1 MLPGM
6 EMLACPNLAVSPEV
20 MQHIVHVESSANPYA
35 IGVVGGQLERQPRNL
50 PEALAT
56 AQMLDTKGYNF
67 SLGLAQVNRAN
78 LGRYGL
84 DSYQKAFSACANLS
98 AGAHIL
104 ADCYASAHGDWGKA
118 FSCYYSGNFTTGFR
132 DGYVQK
138 VYASINRDANAP
150 GKVMSASVP
159 AAEAIAL
166 RSKPE
171 APTSVAE
178 APTRTTDLKPVTVY
192 APGGAN
198 YRVALRSMAIDAAAA
213 ATVPAI
219 IAAIS
224 RATPANAAAAPSPG
238 SPAIGPTDANTN
250 QAVPAAPGRVDASL
264 ALTLTAI
271 NQTPTAPSGNPS
283 NDAVF
288 VPQVHGPNDLP
299 EASASTESAPSIT
312 QATSSNA
319 GADRADLHQEQ
330 RDAAFVF

>member
-1 MLPGM
+1 MLPGL

-20 MQHIVHVESSANPYA
+20 MQHIVRVESGANPYA
-35 IGVVGGQLERQPRNL
+35 IGVVGGQLERQPKNMA
-50 PEALAT
+50 EALAT

-67 SLGLAQVNRAN
+67 SVGLAQVNRAN

-84 DSYQKAFSACANLS
+84 DSYQKAFGACANLS

-104 ADCYASAHGDWGKA
+104 ADCHASAHGDWGKA
-118 FSCYYSGNFTTGFR
+118 FSCYYSGNFATGFR

-138 VYASINRDANAP
+138 VYASINQEANEP
-150 GKVMSASVP
+150 GKVRPTSVP
-159 AAEAIAL
+159 ATEAIAL
-166 RSKPE
+166 RSRPA
-171 APTSVAE
+171 APTAAE
-178 APTRTTDLKPVTVY
+178 PSSRTTELKPVTVY

-219 IAAIS
+219 VTAIS
-224 RATPANAAAAPSPG
+224 HATPANAQASSGTSAVG
-238 SPAIGPTDANTN
+238 SINANTD
-250 QAVPAAPGRVDASL
+250 QTVPAALERLDASD
-264 ALTLTAI
+264 APTSAAI
-271 NQTPTAPSGNPS
+271 NPTPAAPSGNSS

-288 VPQVHGPNDLP
+288 VPRVRGPNDLP
-299 EASASTESAPSIT
+299 DASASTASAPTIT

-319 GADRADLHQEQ
+319 GADRADLRQEQ

>member
-35 IGVVGGQLERQPRNL
+35 IGVVGGQLERQPKNL
-50 PEALAT
+50 AEALAT
-56 AQMLDTKGYNF
+56 VQMLDTRGYNF
-67 SLGLAQVNRAN
+67 SVGLAQVNRAN

-118 FSCYYSGNFTTGFR
+118 FSCYYSGNFTAGFR

-138 VYASINRDANAP
+138 VYASINHEVNEP
-150 GKVMSASVP
+150 GKVMPASVP
-159 AAEAIAL
+159 ATEAIAL
-166 RSKPE
+166 RSQPA
-171 APTSVAE
+171 APTAAAE
-178 APTRTTDLKPVTVY
+178 TPTRRTDLKPVTVY

-219 IAAIS
+219 VAAIS
-224 RATPANAAAAPSPG
+224 HATSANATAPSG
-238 SPAIGPTDANTN
+238 SPAISPTDANTN
-250 QAVPAAPGRVDASL
+250 QTVSAAPGRVDASL
-264 ALTLTAI
+264 APTLTAI
-271 NQTPTAPSGNPS
+271 NQTPSGNSS

-288 VPQVHGPNDLP
+288 VPKVRGPNDLLD
-299 EASASTESAPSIT
+299 ASTSTESAPAIT

-319 GADRADLHQEQ
+319 GADRADLRQEP

>member
-35 IGVVGGQLERQPRNL
+35 IGVVGGQLERQPKNL
-50 PEALAT
+50 AEALAT
-56 AQMLDTKGYNF
+56 VQMLDTRGYNF

-104 ADCYASAHGDWGKA
+104 ADCYTSAHGDWGKA

-138 VYASINRDANAP
+138 VYASINSDANNPKEATP
-150 GKVMSASVP
+150 SPVP
-159 AAEAIAL
+159 AADAIAL
-166 RSKPE
+166 RSQPA
-171 APTSVAE
+171 APTAAAE
-178 APTRTTDLKPVTVY
+178 TPTRTTDLKPVTVY
-192 APGGAN
+192 APGGVN

-219 IAAIS
+219 VAAIS
-224 RATPANAAAAPSPG
+224 HATPADAPASSG
-238 SPAIGPTDANTN
+238 SPAISPTYANTN
-250 QAVPAAPGRVDASL
+250 QTVPAAPGRVDASL
-264 ALTLTAI
+264 APTLTAI
-271 NQTPTAPSGNPS
+271 NQTPTAPNGNS
-283 NDAVF
+283 STDTVF
-288 VPQVHGPNDLP
+288 VPKVRGPNDLP
-299 EASASTESAPSIT
+299 DAFTSTESAPAIT
-312 QATSSNA
+312 QATSSNTS
-319 GADRADLHQEQ
+319 ADRADLRQEQ

>member
-56 AQMLDTKGYNF
+56 VQMLDARGYNF
-67 SLGLAQVNRAN
+67 SVGLAQVNRAN

-84 DSYQKAFSACANLS
+84 DSYAKAFDTCANLS

-138 VYASINRDANAP
+138 VYALIDSAADNP
-150 GKVMSASVP
+150 GKATSVP
-159 AAEAIAL
+159 APAIPAIPL
-166 RSKPE
+166 RAQPVPAK
-171 APTSVAE
+171 AAGT
-178 APTRTTDLKPVTVY
+178 PTRIASLAPVTVH
-192 APGGAN
+192 ASGAD

-219 IAAIS
+219 VAALGHAS
-224 RATPANAAAAPSPG
+224 PASPPTPDGVSDSPVDANAAPLAGTTPP
-238 SPAIGPTDANTN
+238 PALPDAN
-250 QAVPAAPGRVDASL
+250 AADDS
-264 ALTLTAI
+264 
-271 NQTPTAPSGNPS
+271 
-283 NDAVF
+283 VF
-288 VPQVHGPNDLP
+288 VPEVRGPNDP
-299 EASASTESAPSIT
+299 PGMASASA
-312 QATSSNA
+312 ATRTPATRANT
-319 GADRADLHQEQ
+319 DQADLRQEQ

>member
-35 IGVVGGQLERQPRNL
+35 IGVVGGQLERQPKNL
-50 PEALAT
+50 AEALAT
-56 AQMLDTKGYNF
+56 VQMLDARGYNF
-67 SLGLAQVNRAN
+67 SVGLAQVNRTN

-84 DSYQKAFSACANLS
+84 DSYQKAFNACANLS

-104 ADCYASAHGDWGKA
+104 ADCHTSAHGDWGKA

-138 VYASINRDANAP
+138 VYASINREVNEP
-150 GKVMSASVP
+150 GKVMPASAP
-159 AAEAIAL
+159 AADAIAL
-166 RSKPE
+166 RSQPA
-171 APTSVAE
+171 APAATE
-178 APTRTTDLKPVTVY
+178 TPTRTTELKPVIVY

-219 IAAIS
+219 VAAIS
-224 RATPANAAAAPSPG
+224 HATPANAPVLSGSSAISP
-238 SPAIGPTDANTN
+238 PDANTSQTAPASPE
-250 QAVPAAPGRVDASL
+250 QAGALLAPTLPAA
-264 ALTLTAI
+264 
-271 NQTPTAPSGNPS
+271 NQTPIASSGNS
-283 NDAVF
+283 SKDAVF
-288 VPQVHGPNDLP
+288 VPQVRGPNDLP
-299 EASASTESAPSIT
+299 DATKSTESVPAIT
-312 QATSSNA
+312 QGTSSNT
-319 GADRADLHQEQ
+319 GADRADLRQEQ

>member
-56 AQMLDTKGYNF
+56 VQMLDARGYNF
-67 SLGLAQVNRAN
+67 SVGLAQVNRAN

-84 DSYQKAFSACANLS
+84 DSYQKAFDTCANLS

-104 ADCYASAHGDWGKA
+104 ADCYTSAHGDWGKA

-138 VYASINRDANAP
+138 VYASINSEARNP
-150 GKVMSASVP
+150 GKAASVP
-159 AAEAIAL
+159 TPATPAIAL
-166 RSKPE
+166 RTQSVPAKAVE
-171 APTSVAE
+171 APARITSLE
-178 APTRTTDLKPVTVY
+178 PVVVR
-192 APGGAN
+192 ASGVN

-219 IAAIS
+219 VAAIGHAS
-224 RATPANAAAAPSPG
+224 PPPSPASDEAPPRTQAG
-238 SPAIGPTDANTN
+238 ADA
-250 QAVPAAPGRVDASL
+250 ASL
-264 ALTLTAI
+264 AA
-271 NQTPTAPSGNPS
+271 TAPPPALPDTGAADDS
-283 NDAVF
+283 VF
-288 VPQVHGPNDLP
+288 VPEVRGPNDSP
-299 EASASTESAPSIT
+299 GMASASA
-312 QATSSNA
+312 ATRTPATHANT
-319 GADRADLHQEQ
+319 DQADLRQVQ
-330 RDAAFVF
+330 RDAGFVF

>member
-35 IGVVGGQLERQPRNL
+35 IGVVGGQLERQPKNL
-50 PEALAT
+50 AEALAT
-56 AQMLDTKGYNF
+56 VQMLDTKGYNF
-67 SLGLAQVNRAN
+67 SVGLAQVNRAN

-104 ADCYASAHGDWGKA
+104 ADCHANAHGDWGKA

-138 VYASINRDANAP
+138 VYASINREANEP
-150 GKVMSASVP
+150 GKVRPASVP
-159 AAEAIAL
+159 AQAIAL
-166 RSKPE
+166 RSQPTAPE
-171 APTSVAE
+171 AE
-178 APTRTTDLKPVTVY
+178 APTRATDLKTVTVY
-192 APGGAN
+192 APGSSN

-219 IAAIS
+219 VAAIS
-224 RATPANAAAAPSPG
+224 HSTPANTPTPSG
-238 SPAIGPTDANTN
+238 SPAISPTDASTS
-250 QAVPAAPGRVDASL
+250 QTAPAVPGPADALL
-264 ALTLTAI
+264 ASTSSAI
-271 NQTPTAPSGNPS
+271 NQTPAAPS
-283 NDAVF
+283 NDTVF
-288 VPQVHGPNDLP
+288 VPKVRGPNDLP
-299 EASASTESAPSIT
+299 DASTPADSIPAIT

-319 GADRADLHQEQ
+319 GADRADLRQEQ

>member
-6 EMLACPNLAVSPEV
+6 EMFACPNLAVSPEV

-35 IGVVGGQLERQPRNL
+35 IGVVGGQLERQPKNVA
-50 PEALAT
+50 EALAT
-56 AQMLDTKGYNF
+56 VYMLDAKGYNF
-67 SLGLAQVNRAN
+67 SVGLAQVNRAN

-84 DSYQKAFSACANLS
+84 DSYQKAFNACANLS

-138 VYASINRDANAP
+138 VYASINRGANDP
-150 GKVMSASVP
+150 PVPTP
-159 AAEAIAL
+159 AAQAIAL
-166 RSKPE
+166 RSLAA
-171 APTSVAE
+171 APTAAAE
-178 APTRTTDLKPVTVY
+178 APKRATDLKPITVY

-213 ATVPAI
+213 ATVSAI
-219 IAAIS
+219 VAAIS
-224 RATPANAAAAPSPG
+224 RATPANAPASPG
-238 SPAIGPTDANTN
+238 SPAMSPSGANTN
-250 QAVPAAPGRVDASL
+250 QTVPAAPGRVDASL
-264 ALTLTAI
+264 APTLTAI
-271 NQTPTAPSGNPS
+271 NQTLIAPSGNSS

-288 VPQVHGPNDLP
+288 VPKIRGPNDLSD
-299 EASASTESAPSIT
+299 ASTSTESVP
-312 QATSSNA
+312 ATGRTTSPHR
-319 GADRADLHQEQ
+319 GVDRADLRQEQ

>member
-6 EMLACPNLAVSPEV
+6 EMLACPNLAVSPGV

-56 AQMLDTKGYNF
+56 VQMLDTKGYNF

-84 DSYQKAFSACANLS
+84 DSYQKAFSTCANLS

-104 ADCYASAHGDWGKA
+104 ADCYTSAHGDWGKA

-132 DGYVQK
+132 DGYVRK
-138 VYASINRDANAP
+138 IYASINRAANEP
-150 GKVMSASVP
+150 GKMVPASVP
-159 AAEAIAL
+159 AAETIVP
-166 RSKPE
+166 RSQPG
-171 APTSVAE
+171 APAAKV
-178 APTRTTDLKPVTVY
+178 PMRTTDLEPVTVY

-198 YRVALRSMAIDAAAA
+198 YRVALRSMAIDATAS

-219 IAAIS
+219 VTAIS
-224 RATPANAAAAPSPG
+224 HASPANTPASSG
-238 SPAIGPTDANTN
+238 SPAISSTETNTN
-250 QAVPAAPGRVDASL
+250 QTVPAASRRVDTLL
-264 ALTLTAI
+264 APTLTAI
-271 NQTPTAPSGNPS
+271 NQTPAASSGDTS
-283 NDAVF
+283 NDAIF
-288 VPQVHGPNDLP
+288 VPKVRGPNDLTV
-299 EASASTESAPSIT
+299 AATSNESAPALT

-319 GADRADLHQEQ
+319 GADRADLRQEQ

>member
-35 IGVVGGQLERQPRNL
+35 IGVVGGQLERQPKNL
-50 PEALAT
+50 AEALAT
-56 AQMLDTKGYNF
+56 VQMLDTKGYNF
-67 SLGLAQVNRAN
+67 SVGLAQVNRTN

-84 DSYQKAFSACANLS
+84 DSYQKAFNACANLS

-104 ADCYASAHGDWGKA
+104 ADCHTSAHGDWGKA

-138 VYASINRDANAP
+138 VYASINREANEP
-150 GKVMSASVP
+150 GKMMPASAP
-159 AAEAIAL
+159 AADAIAL
-166 RSKPE
+166 RSQPA
-171 APTSVAE
+171 APAAE
-178 APTRTTDLKPVTVY
+178 TPTRTTELKPVIVY
-192 APGGAN
+192 APGGAH

-219 IAAIS
+219 VAATS
-224 RATPANAAAAPSPG
+224 HATPANVPALSGSSAISP
-238 SPAIGPTDANTN
+238 PDANTSQTAPASPE
-250 QAVPAAPGRVDASL
+250 QAGALLVPAV
-264 ALTLTAI
+264 
-271 NQTPTAPSGNPS
+271 NQTPIASSGNSS

-288 VPQVHGPNDLP
+288 VPKVRGPNDLP
-299 EASASTESAPSIT
+299 DAATSTESAPAMT

-319 GADRADLHQEQ
+319 GADRADLRQEQ